1 MMNRFNPS
9 YYMLVPTMACQASCR
24 YCFAKKEGMV
34 MDMDTVLAAMDL
46 IEVLSDP
53 DRPVKIVFHGG
64 EPLLAGPS
72 FYEKVLPL
80 LRRRF
85 GVRLRLAMQSN
96 LWALNGPEGERLLEL
111 LSAYN
116 VSVGTSLDGDREMCD
131 SQRGEGYYDRTC
143 QAMERLREYGIHAGT
158 ICTFGKDKSD
168 LAGKVFRE
176 ARSGYSI
183 HGAVPSIGEVR
194 SDCGIHETLPSIVEV
209 PTGCSIHSAV
219 PSATDTGNGQESLAV
234 SVSQME
240 QILLDSYEAYAK
252 DLGHA
257 RISTIDSM
265 AAACVGQKG
274 TVCTFKKCLGQ
285 FAAIGPD
292 GSIYSCQ
299 RFNGIEEFCLGNVH
313 DHPSEADL
321 LASSG
326 YRRLKAK
333 QDGMEAVCGDCP
345 HIAYCNGGCLYSAF
359 AAEQPKDPYC
369 QAYRA
374 VFDRISVDAAL
385 EMAEEMKRQLAGE
398 PLQAAEDTPVLCM
411 AGRKDHPYDR
421 QCSRDRLLDAVE
433 RGKAPGDSGAFLKRM
448 KKDIFQ
454 IYCMNRLPG
463 VFLNLTY
470 ECPLRCSHCSAN
482 AGHVRTGEL
491 EPAVIAAFVRE
502 AISLGV
508 KGIEF
513 TGGEPFYYPGFDELM
528 ELLAGMRRNGTRFI
542 LRSSFG
548 FDLEEERLARACMVF
563 DKIIVSVDGGEDD
576 HDRRRGPGTYRQ
588 TVENL
593 KKAVSVQGRRASI
606 ALWTVLS
613 RLERMGREETAVRK
627 LAGELGIREMTFR
640 GLFPLGRSSGADCPD
655 LGQLPARV
663 PSHFTC
669 RTTCG
674 IDNNISVEP
683 DGTVYPCYAW
693 KSPEKKIGNIAEE
706 SFETMLGRGTL
717 FEYRLHTVDDNPKCA
732 ACDVRYLCGGICK
745 AWLRDPHNIDS
756 DDFQCYKYDYYKR
769 MSRAVTS

>member
-1 MMNRFNPS
+1 MNRFNPS

-46 IEVLSDP
+46 IEALSDP

-131 SQRGEGYYDRTC
+131 SQRGEGYYDRTFH
-143 QAMERLREYGIHAGT
+143 AMERLREYGIHAGT
-158 ICTFGKDKSD
+158 ICTFGKDKAG

-176 ARSGYSI
+176 AWSGYSI

-194 SDCGIHETLPSIVEV
+194 SDCSIYDTVPSIGEA
-209 PTGCSIHSAV
+209 PTGCTIHGAV
-219 PSATDTGNGQESLAV
+219 PSTVDKGNGQESLAV

-321 LASSG
+321 LASPG

-333 QDGMEAVCGDCP
+333 QDGMEAACGECP

-433 RGKAPGDSGAFLKRM
+433 RGKAPGDSGAFLKKM

-548 FDLEEERLARACMVF
+548 FDLEEERLDRACMVF

-745 AWLRDPHNIDS
+745 AWLRDRHNIDS

-769 MSRAVTS
+769 MSRAVTG

>member
-158 ICTFGKDKSD
+158 ICTFGKDKAD

-183 HGAVPSIGEVR
+183 HGAVPSIGEAR
-194 SDCGIHETLPSIVEV
+194 SGCSTHDTDPSIGEV
-209 PTGCSIHSAV
+209 PTGCSIHGAV
-219 PSATDTGNGQESLAV
+219 SSTVDTGTGQESLAV

-265 AAACVGQKG
+265 AAACVRQKG

-299 RFNGIEEFCLGNVH
+299 RFNGIEEF
-313 DHPSEADL
+313 
-321 LASSG
+321 
-326 YRRLKAK
+326 
-333 QDGMEAVCGDCP
+333 
-345 HIAYCNGGCLYSAF
+345 
-359 AAEQPKDPYC
+359 
-369 QAYRA
+369 
-374 VFDRISVDAAL
+374 
-385 EMAEEMKRQLAGE
+385 
-398 PLQAAEDTPVLCM
+398 
-411 AGRKDHPYDR
+411 
-421 QCSRDRLLDAVE
+421 
-433 RGKAPGDSGAFLKRM
+433 
-448 KKDIFQ
+448 
-454 IYCMNRLPG
+454 
-463 VFLNLTY
+463 
-470 ECPLRCSHCSAN
+470 
-482 AGHVRTGEL
+482 
-491 EPAVIAAFVRE
+491 
-502 AISLGV
+502 
-508 KGIEF
+508 
-513 TGGEPFYYPGFDELM
+513 
-528 ELLAGMRRNGTRFI
+528 
-542 LRSSFG
+542 
-548 FDLEEERLARACMVF
+548 
-563 DKIIVSVDGGEDD
+563 
-576 HDRRRGPGTYRQ
+576 
-588 TVENL
+588 
-593 KKAVSVQGRRASI
+593 
-606 ALWTVLS
+606 
-613 RLERMGREETAVRK
+613 
-627 LAGELGIREMTFR
+627 
-640 GLFPLGRSSGADCPD
+640 
-655 LGQLPARV
+655 
-663 PSHFTC
+663 
-669 RTTCG
+669 
-674 IDNNISVEP
+674 
-683 DGTVYPCYAW
+683 
-693 KSPEKKIGNIAEE
+693 
-706 SFETMLGRGTL
+706 
-717 FEYRLHTVDDNPKCA
+717 
-732 ACDVRYLCGGICK
+732 
-745 AWLRDPHNIDS
+745 
-756 DDFQCYKYDYYKR
+756 
-769 MSRAVTS
+769 

>member
-158 ICTFGKDKSD
+158 ICTFGKDKAG

-183 HGAVPSIGEVR
+183 HGAVPSIGEGR
-194 SDCGIHETLPSIVEV
+194 SDCGIHDTLPSIVEV

-219 PSATDTGNGQESLAV
+219 PSIVDTGNGQESLAV

-321 LASSG
+321 LASLG
-326 YRRLKAK
+326 YRRLKSK
-333 QDGMEAVCGDCP
+333 QDGLEAACGECP

-433 RGKAPGDSGAFLKRM
+433 RGKAPGDSGAFLK
-448 KKDIFQ
+448 K
-454 IYCMNRLPG
+454 
-463 VFLNLTY
+463 
-470 ECPLRCSHCSAN
+470 
-482 AGHVRTGEL
+482 
-491 EPAVIAAFVRE
+491 
-502 AISLGV
+502 
-508 KGIEF
+508 
-513 TGGEPFYYPGFDELM
+513 
-528 ELLAGMRRNGTRFI
+528 
-542 LRSSFG
+542 
-548 FDLEEERLARACMVF
+548 
-563 DKIIVSVDGGEDD
+563 
-576 HDRRRGPGTYRQ
+576 
-588 TVENL
+588 
-593 KKAVSVQGRRASI
+593 
-606 ALWTVLS
+606 
-613 RLERMGREETAVRK
+613 
-627 LAGELGIREMTFR
+627 
-640 GLFPLGRSSGADCPD
+640 
-655 LGQLPARV
+655 
-663 PSHFTC
+663 
-669 RTTCG
+669 
-674 IDNNISVEP
+674 
-683 DGTVYPCYAW
+683 
-693 KSPEKKIGNIAEE
+693 
-706 SFETMLGRGTL
+706 
-717 FEYRLHTVDDNPKCA
+717 
-732 ACDVRYLCGGICK
+732 
-745 AWLRDPHNIDS
+745 
-756 DDFQCYKYDYYKR
+756 
-769 MSRAVTS
+769 

>member
-1 MMNRFNPS
+1 MNRFNPS

-131 SQRGEGYYDRTC
+131 SQRGEGYYDRTF

-158 ICTFGKDKSD
+158 ICTFGKDKAG

-183 HGAVPSIGEVR
+183 HGAVPS
-194 SDCGIHETLPSIVEV
+194 
-209 PTGCSIHSAV
+209 A
-219 PSATDTGNGQESLAV
+219 ADTGAGEESLAV

-299 RFNGIEEFCLGNVH
+299 RFNGIGEFCLGNVH

-321 LASSG
+321 LASPG

-333 QDGMEAVCGDCP
+333 QDCGECP

-433 RGKAPGDSGAFLKRM
+433 RGKAPGDSGAFLKKM

-513 TGGEPFYYPGFDELM
+513 TGGE
-528 ELLAGMRRNGTRFI
+528 
-542 LRSSFG
+542 
-548 FDLEEERLARACMVF
+548 
-563 DKIIVSVDGGEDD
+563 
-576 HDRRRGPGTYRQ
+576 
-588 TVENL
+588 
-593 KKAVSVQGRRASI
+593 
-606 ALWTVLS
+606 
-613 RLERMGREETAVRK
+613 TAVV
-627 LAGELGIREMTFR
+627 FR
-640 GLFPLGRSSGADCPD
+640 L
-655 LGQLPARV
+655 
-663 PSHFTC
+663 
-669 RTTCG
+669 
-674 IDNNISVEP
+674 
-683 DGTVYPCYAW
+683 
-693 KSPEKKIGNIAEE
+693 
-706 SFETMLGRGTL
+706 
-717 FEYRLHTVDDNPKCA
+717 
-732 ACDVRYLCGGICK
+732 
-745 AWLRDPHNIDS
+745 
-756 DDFQCYKYDYYKR
+756 
-769 MSRAVTS
+769 

>member
-1 MMNRFNPS
+1 MNRFNPS

-131 SQRGEGYYDRTC
+131 SQRGEGYYDRTFH
-143 QAMERLREYGIHAGT
+143 AMERLREYGIHAGT
-158 ICTFGKDKSD
+158 ICTFGKDKAG

-183 HGAVPSIGEVR
+183 HGAVPS
-194 SDCGIHETLPSIVEV
+194 
-209 PTGCSIHSAV
+209 A
-219 PSATDTGNGQESLAV
+219 ADTGAGEESLAV

-299 RFNGIEEFCLGNVH
+299 RFNGIGEFCLGNVH

-321 LASSG
+321 LASPG

-333 QDGMEAVCGDCP
+333 QDGMEAACGECP

-421 QCSRDRLLDAVE
+421 QRSRERLLDAVE
-433 RGKAPGDSGAFLKRM
+433 RGKAPGDSGAFLKKM

-613 RLERMGREETAVRK
+613 RLERMGKEETAVRK

-693 KSPEKKIGNIAEE
+693 KSPEKKIGISRRNLLRLCWAGAHCSSIVFIRWMTIPNALHAMCATFAGE
-706 SFETMLGRGTL
+706 SARPGSGTVTISTVMIFSATNMTITRG
-717 FEYRLHTVDDNPKCA
+717 
-732 ACDVRYLCGGICK
+732 
-745 AWLRDPHNIDS
+745 
-756 DDFQCYKYDYYKR
+756 
-769 MSRAVTS
+769 

>member
-1 MMNRFNPS
+1 MNRFNPS
-9 YYMLVPTMACQASCR
+9 YYMLVPTMACH
-24 YCFAKKEGMV
+24 
-34 MDMDTVLAAMDL
+34 
-46 IEVLSDP
+46 LSDP

-131 SQRGEGYYDRTC
+131 SQRGEGYYDRTF

-158 ICTFGKDKSD
+158 ICTFGKDKAG

-183 HGAVPSIGEVR
+183 HG
-194 SDCGIHETLPSIVEV
+194 T
-209 PTGCSIHSAV
+209 V
-219 PSATDTGNGQESLAV
+219 PSAADTGAGEESLAV

-299 RFNGIEEFCLGNVH
+299 RFNGIGEFCLGNVH

-321 LASSG
+321 LASPG

-333 QDGMEAVCGDCP
+333 QDGMEAACGECP

-433 RGKAPGDSGAFLKRM
+433 RGKAPGDSGAFLKKM

-548 FDLEEERLARACMVF
+548 FDLEKERLARACMVF

-613 RLERMGREETAVRK
+613 RLERMGKEETAVRK

-640 GLFPLGRSSGADCPD
+640 GLFPLGRSSGANCPD

-693 KSPEKKIGNIAEE
+693 KAPDKKIGNIAEE

-745 AWLRDPHNIDS
+745 AWLRDRHNIDS

-769 MSRAVTS
+769 MSRAVTG

>member
-1 MMNRFNPS
+1 MNRFNPS

-131 SQRGEGYYDRTC
+131 SQRGEGYYDRTF

-158 ICTFGKDKSD
+158 ICTFGKDKAG

-219 PSATDTGNGQESLAV
+219 PSAADTGTGQDSLAV

-299 RFNGIEEFCLGNVH
+299 RFNGIGEFCLGNVH

-321 LASSG
+321 LASPG

-333 QDGMEAVCGDCP
+333 QDGMEAACGECP

-433 RGKAPGDSGAFLKRM
+433 RGKAPGDSGAFLKKM

-548 FDLEEERLARACMVF
+548 FDLEEERLDRACMVF

-640 GLFPLGRSSGADCPD
+640 GLFPLGRSSGSDCPD

-693 KSPEKKIGNIAEE
+693 KAPDKKIGNIAEE

-717 FEYRLHTVDDNPKCA
+717 FEYRLHTVDDNPKCCA
-732 ACDVRYLCGGICK
+732 TFAGESARPGSGT
-745 AWLRDPHNIDS
+745 
-756 DDFQCYKYDYYKR
+756 
-769 MSRAVTS
+769 VTISTVMIFSATNMTITRG